1 MGQHIQKENQ
11 HGKVSWKLLEAQ
23 EQPKA
28 ACGGQQGGSGL
39 GSGEVTE
46 AGR

>member
-11 HGKVSWKLLEAQ
+11 HGKVSWKLL